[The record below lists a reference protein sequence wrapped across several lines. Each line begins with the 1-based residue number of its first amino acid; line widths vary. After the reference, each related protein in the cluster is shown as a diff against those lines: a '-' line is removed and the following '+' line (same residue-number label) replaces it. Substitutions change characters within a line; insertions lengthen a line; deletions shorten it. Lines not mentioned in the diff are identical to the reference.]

1 MRHVSHILGHA
12 RSAITLDAYTNLFEQ
27 ARRRRPRRDGQ
38 QPLARFLAEAT
49 APELWLKED
58 APNPRGSVWA
68 RVLTCRWATPPLPQL
83 QTGSVSG
90 ARGEQQSR
98 PRSRNRL
105 QRRN

>member
-1 MRHVSHILGHA
+1 MRHVSHILGDA

-58 APNPRGSVWA
+58 AQTRAARSTPRSA
-68 RVLTCRWATPPLPQL
+68 SAPPDSPPLQPL
-83 QTGSVSG
+83 SG
-90 ARGEQQSR
+90 VRR
-98 PRSRNRL
+98 PTLLTNA
-105 QRRN
+105 